1 MSLVSPPGIKTENTY
16 FQQQC
21 YPPLSSSCRIGRTFI
36 CQKLFSS
43 SDSSVLIS
51 SSNPSKYIQNRSI
64 YPVKISTSTQIN
76 HYKHFINHSGKKK
89 KQAKNIWFCYTLGYS
104 TNSRFFCVCL
114 FTIPQKQEFCKK
126 IHGEMFWCVKL
137 PYKSRFVSVCWH

>member
-76 HYKHFINHSGKKK
+76 HYKHFIHHSGKKK
-89 KQAKNIWFCYTLGYS
+89 NKLKISDFVTLWAILPIQG
-104 TNSRFFCVCL
+104 FFVCVCL
-114 FTIPQKQEFCKK
+114 QFLKNRSFAKK
-126 IHGEMFWCVKL
+126 IDGEMFWCVKL